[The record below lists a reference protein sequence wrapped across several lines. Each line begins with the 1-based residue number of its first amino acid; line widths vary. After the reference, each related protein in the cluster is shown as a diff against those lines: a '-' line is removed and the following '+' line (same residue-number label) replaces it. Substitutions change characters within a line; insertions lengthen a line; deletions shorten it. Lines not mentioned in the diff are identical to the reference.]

1 MATILGIDPGSRKTG
16 FGVIRTEG
24 KAAVYVTSGII
35 RLPVDQ
41 ALGPRLGVLFSS
53 LNSIIDEFNPDEL
66 AIEEVFLAR
75 NPDAALKL
83 GHARGAAMAA
93 CVHRGMHVYEYAAR
107 QIKLAVVGTGAAS
120 KEQVQ
125 HMVKVLLKLPAAP
138 KEDAADGLAAALCHL
153 HSNQSLQ
160 NIPATVRSRGRSR

>member
-1 MATILGIDPGSRKTG
+1 MTTILGIDPGSRKTG

-24 KAAVYVTSGII
+24 SAAVYVTSGII

-41 ALGPRLGVLFSS
+41 PLGPRLGVLFSS
-53 LNSIIDEFNPDEL
+53 LNSIIDEFRPEEL

-75 NPDAALKL
+75 NPDSALKL

-93 CVHRGMHVYEYAAR
+93 CVHRGMDVYEYAAR

-125 HMVKVLLKLPAAP
+125 HMVKILLKLPAAP

-160 NIPATVRSRGRSR
+160 HIPATARSRGRSR

>member
-1 MATILGIDPGSRKTG
+1 MTTILGIDPGSRKTG

-24 KAAVYVTSGII
+24 SAAVYVTSGII

-41 ALGPRLGVLFSS
+41 PLGPRLGVLFSS
-53 LNSIIDEFNPDEL
+53 LNSIIDEFRPEEL

-75 NPDAALKL
+75 NPDSALKL
-83 GHARGAAMAA
+83 GHARGTAMAA
-93 CVHRGMHVYEYAAR
+93 CVHRGMDVYEYAAR

-125 HMVKVLLKLPAAP
+125 HMVKILLKLPAAP

-160 NIPATVRSRGRSR
+160 HIPATARSRGRSR

>member
-1 MATILGIDPGSRKTG
+1 
-16 FGVIRTEG
+16 
-24 KAAVYVTSGII
+24 
-35 RLPVDQ
+35 
-41 ALGPRLGVLFSS
+41 
-53 LNSIIDEFNPDEL
+53 
-66 AIEEVFLAR
+66 
-75 NPDAALKL
+75 
-83 GHARGAAMAA
+83 
-93 CVHRGMHVYEYAAR
+93 MHVYEYAAR

-160 NIPATVRSRGRSR
+160 HTPATVRSRGRSR

>member
-1 MATILGIDPGSRKTG
+1 MTTILGIDPGSRKTG

-24 KAAVYVTSGII
+24 SAAVYVTSGII

-41 ALGPRLGVLFSS
+41 PLGPRLGVLFSS
-53 LNSIIDEFNPDEL
+53 LNSIIDEFRPEEL

-75 NPDAALKL
+75 NPDSALKL
-83 GHARGAAMAA
+83 GHARGTAMAA
-93 CVHRGMHVYEYAAR
+93 CVRRGMDVYEYAAR

-125 HMVKVLLKLPAAP
+125 HMVKILLKLPAAP

-160 NIPATVRSRGRSR
+160 HIPATARSRGRSR

>member
-41 ALGPRLGVLFSS
+41 PIGPRLGVLFSS
-53 LNSIIDEFNPDEL
+53 LNSIIDEFHPDDL
-66 AIEEVFLAR
+66 AIEQVFLAR

-93 CVHRGMHVYEYAAR
+93 CVHRGMNVYEYAAR

-125 HMVKVLLKLPAAP
+125 HMVKILLKLPAAP

-153 HSNQSLQ
+153 HSSQSLQ
-160 NIPATVRSRGRSR
+160 HIPATARSRGRSH

>member
-1 MATILGIDPGSRKTG
+1 MTTILGIDPGSRKTG

-24 KAAVYVTSGII
+24 SATVYVTSGII

-41 ALGPRLGVLFSS
+41 PLGPRLGVLFSS
-53 LNSIIDEFNPDEL
+53 LNSIIDEFRPEEL

-75 NPDAALKL
+75 NPDSALKL
-83 GHARGAAMAA
+83 GHARGTAMAA
-93 CVHRGMHVYEYAAR
+93 CVHRGMDVYEYAAR

-125 HMVKVLLKLPAAP
+125 HMVKILLKLPAAP

-160 NIPATVRSRGRSR
+160 HIPATARSRGRSR